1 MADPCSHD
9 IAKTSPPRPSRQPVE
24 SQRMIPAVPDLSS
37 AIHETLQRV
46 FGYPGFRPHQQ
57 QIIEELIQG
66 EDAFVLMPTG
76 GGKSLCYQ
84 IPALHRPGVG
94 IVVSPLISLMKDQV
108 DGLQAN
114 GVAAAFYNS
123 SLGSDAAREVLARL
137 HNHELDLLYISPER
151 LVSGGFL
158 ERLADIDIA
167 LFAIDEAHCV
177 SQWGHDFRPE
187 YAALGQLR
195 ERFADIPIIALT
207 ATADA
212 QTRDDIVRVLNLHH
226 ATRHVT
232 GFDRPNIRYTVLEK
246 HKPFEQL
253 QAFLQKRRGEA
264 GIVYALSRRKVEEVA
279 DKLQMN
285 GIRAAAY
292 HAGFP
297 AGQRDQVQE
306 RFLKDE
312 LQVVVAT
319 VAFGMGIDKPNVR
332 FVVHYDL
339 PKHIEGYYQET
350 GRAGRDGLPS
360 EALLLYGAQDVVTAR
375 RLIDN
380 NQNPE
385 QQRIEVHKL
394 NAMVALAEAV
404 TCRRRVLLGY
414 FGEQLEQDCGN
425 CDVCLDPPERFD
437 ATVDA
442 QKALSC
448 VYRVG
453 QRFGI
458 KHVIDVLRGADTERI
473 RSLGHDRLSTY
484 GIGSDKS
491 EPEWLSI
498 FRQLIH
504 LGYLLQDIANYS
516 VLKLTP
522 AARPLLRGEIPLQL
536 ARPRLKETAK
546 KTKRPKAAIA
556 LAANEEPL
564 FDELRQLRKSLADA
578 EGKPPYI
585 VFGDATLVQMAR
597 EKPQTEQD
605 LLNISGVGQA
615 KLEKYG
621 SDFLDAISVWCMHNG
636 EQATELTPAL
646 RDTWNLV
653 QQGLDLDAIASAR
666 GQNLKD
672 TAAQLVALID
682 AGQAVFPERLIAPRK
697 YQLIES
703 VLEDFG
709 SEADWQTLRD
719 ALPPLV
725 ADHEIR
731 LVWAGW

>member
-1 MADPCSHD
+1 MRAVAD
-9 IAKTSPPRPSRQPVE
+9 TSDS
-24 SQRMIPAVPDLSS
+24 
-37 AIHETLQRV
+37 IHQTLQRV
-46 FGYPGFRPHQQ
+46 FGFSSFRTQQ
-57 QIIEELIQG
+57 QAVIEDVVRG
-66 EDAFVLMPTG
+66 ADAFVLMPTG

-108 DGLQAN
+108 DALCAN

-123 SLGSDAAREVLARL
+123 SQGSEAARQVLGRL
-137 HNHELDLLYISPER
+137 HDHALDLLYISPER
-151 LVSGGFL
+151 LISGGFL
-158 ERLADIDIA
+158 DRLADIDIA

-187 YAALGQLR
+187 YAALGALR
-195 ERFADIPIIALT
+195 ERFPGVPLVALT

-212 QTRDDIVRVLNLHH
+212 QTREDIVRVLGLGH
-226 ATRHVT
+226 ARRHIT

-253 QAFLQKRRGEA
+253 LRFLDGRRDQA
-264 GIVYALSRRKVEEVA
+264 GIVYALSRKKVEEVA
-279 DKLQMN
+279 AKLCAQ

-297 AGQRDQVQE
+297 TAQRDQVQE
-306 RFLKDE
+306 QFLRDE

-332 FVVHYDL
+332 FVVHFDL

-375 RLIDN
+375 RLIDG
-380 NQNPE
+380 NQNPQ
-385 QQRIEVHKL
+385 QQRVEIHKL

-414 FGEQLEQDCGN
+414 FGETLAKDCGN
-425 CDVCLDPPERFD
+425 CDVCTDPPARFD

-448 VYRVG
+448 VYRVE

-473 RSLGHDRLSTY
+473 HSLGHDRLSTY
-484 GIGSDKS
+484 GIGGDKS
-491 EPEWLSI
+491 EQEWTSI
-498 FRQLIH
+498 IRQLIH
-504 LGYLLQDIANYS
+504 HGYLEQDIANYS
-516 VLKLTP
+516 VLTLTP
-522 AARPLLRGEIPLQL
+522 TARPLLKGELRLDL
-536 ARPRLKETAK
+536 AKPRIKEVGN
-546 KTKRPKAAIA
+546 KTKRPRAD
-556 LAANEEPL
+556 ANGPYDETL
-564 FDELRQLRKSLADA
+564 FDELRRLRKALADA

-597 EKPQTEQD
+597 DKPLTEQD
-605 LLNISGVGQA
+605 LLAISGVGQH
-615 KLEKYG
+615 KLDKYG
-621 SDFLDAISVWCMHNG
+621 DDFLNAIAEYCVASG
-636 EQATELTPAL
+636 ERGGALAPTL
-646 RDTWNLV
+646 RDTWQLC
-653 QQGLDLDAIASAR
+653 QQGLDLDAIASRR
-666 GQNLKD
+666 GQTLAE
-672 TAAQLVALID
+672 TVAQLLKLID
-682 AGQAVFPERLIAPRK
+682 AGQPVAPERLIAKRK
-697 YQLIES
+697 YALIEG
-703 VLEDFG
+703 VLQDFG
-709 SEADWQTLRD
+709 AGADWQVLRD

-731 LVWAGW
+731 LVKAGW